1 MRSFA
6 IGALSKQTGVK
17 IPTIRF
23 YESIG
28 LLPTPERTQTNRRT
42 YDDAAVRRL
51 RFIKHARELGFEV
64 DAVRTLLDLAARP
77 EGSCFEVDVV
87 ARRHLADIDSR
98 IARLT
103 GLRAEVQ
110 AMLDLCDG
118 GPVRECRV
126 IEALANY
133 EEGSGDLHRSGRDL
147 PLSSRS
153 RQKTALE
160 PIPPIR
166 G

>member
-6 IGALSKQTGVK
+6 IGTLSERTGVK
-17 IPTIRF
+17 VPTIRF

-28 LLPTPERTQTNRRT
+28 LLPDPERTQTNRRT
-42 YDDAAVRRL
+42 YDEAAVRRL

-64 DAVRTLLDLAARP
+64 DAVRTLLDLAAHP
-77 EGSCFEVDVV
+77 EEPCSEVDVV

-103 GLRAEVQ
+103 NLRSEVQ

-133 EEGSGDLHRSGRDL
+133 EEGSVDRHRSGGKS
-147 PLSSRS
+147 PPSPRS
-153 RQKTALE
+153 RQRPAPKPATPVRE
-160 PIPPIR
+160 
-166 G
+166 